1 MQSTTAHLKFPPF
14 FFWSLAGLGWWGA
27 AKLHALA
34 GTTASHTASLA
45 TVGTIAAA
53 WLGGRFVLRALNDS
67 DIRRDRRRFAKQRAA
82 ASQTHGRARLASY
95 RDLRKFG
102 LTGSRG
108 VFLGRYRRGLGRCRD
123 VYYGGETHVLTI
135 GPAGS
140 GKTTSVV
147 IPNILLNRDPGL
159 VVIDIK
165 GELAAVTCRFHRE
178 VLKRNVVFLNPFRES
193 LNAELGLSLPDD
205 GYNPCVLLR
214 RGASAK
220 DDCELLASLLLPM
233 PPKADAK
240 SEFFVDAGQQIIS
253 AALLDLLRQPHQP
266 TLPALRR
273 WLMAM
278 PKAFE
283 SQLAEM
289 ASSTAFGG
297 ALAEAGGRL
306 LGTLANAPEQFEGAH
321 ASAIKAVRIYDSY
334 GPMAQHVSVQ
344 NGFTF
349 ERIKERPTTVYI
361 ILPSD
366 RGTTHAAWMNLVLSS
381 AFELVGRDRTNRRVT
396 FLVDELANLGALPL
410 IRAMALYRSQG
421 VRIHGIIQQ
430 VSQIRRIYGEE
441 GWRDIAGLCGVIQAF
456 NVTEHETT
464 KLLSEMS
471 GHATVEDINQSVRP
485 GMAGAISHADLS
497 FGHSR
502 TGQPLLRPDD
512 IRMLHAD
519 DQIIIAHNAPPI
531 RAQKV
536 DYRSRRRWSGW
547 CDPNPYYSRGKPVE
561 SSSAQE

>member
-1 MQSTTAHLKFPPF
+1 MQATTHHLKFPPF
-14 FFWSLAGLGWWGA
+14 FFWILAVLGWWGA
-27 AKLHALA
+27 VKLQAFA

-45 TVGTIAAA
+45 TIGTVAAA
-53 WLGGRFVLRALNDS
+53 WLGGRFVIRALNDS
-67 DIRRDRRRFAKQRAA
+67 DIRRDRRRFARQRAD
-82 ASQTHGRARLASY
+82 ASDTHGGARLATY
-95 RDLRKFG
+95 RDLRKCK

-108 VFLGRYRRGLGRCRD
+108 IFLGRYRRGLGRYRD
-123 VYYGGETHVLTI
+123 LYYGGETHVLTI

-147 IPNILLNRDPGL
+147 IPNVILNDDPGQ
-159 VVIDIK
+159 VIIDTK
-165 GELAAVTCRFHRE
+165 GEISAVTVRYVRD
-178 VLKRNVVFLNPFRES
+178 VLKRHVVLLNPYSVS
-193 LNAELGLSLPDD
+193 LNEELGLSLPDD
-205 GYNPCVLLR
+205 GYNPCILLR
-214 RGASAK
+214 RGDSAK
-220 DDCELLASLLLPM
+220 DDCELLASMLLPM

-240 SEFFVDAGQQIIS
+240 SEFFIDAGQQIIS
-253 AALLDLLRQPHQP
+253 AALLDLLRRPQQP
-266 TLPALRR
+266 TLPELRR

-278 PKAFE
+278 PKAFA

-289 ASSTAFGG
+289 AASTAFGG

-334 GPMAQHVSVQ
+334 GPLARHVSVQ
-344 NGFTF
+344 NGFNF
-349 ERIKERPTTVYI
+349 ERIKDRPTTVYI

-430 VSQIRRIYGEE
+430 VSQIRRIYGED

-464 KLLSEMS
+464 KLLSEMA
-471 GHATVEDINQSVRP
+471 GYATVEDINQNVRP

-502 TGQPLLRPDD
+502 TKRSLLLPEE
-512 IRMLHAD
+512 IRMMGANEQL
-519 DQIIIAHNAPPI
+519 IFFKNAPPI

-547 CDPNPYYSRGKPVE
+547 CDPNPYYSRSTPGE
-561 SSSAQE
+561 HASGQE